1 MTFIVILILVINVP
15 AYLWV
20 YVSWK
25 RDCKDIGKDNLAVSL
40 PERIKVTFLCVTLPC
55 ILGMLMR

>member
-40 PERIKVTFLCVTLPC
+40 PERIKATFLCVTLPC